1 MILQIVLLLLA
12 SFSTIFFVIFL
23 IKGKEYTSLVEN
35 LDASEYFLKEIYIV
49 GFALSN
55 TKLFRLRGK
64 LERELKKSS
73 KLVWNNIYFEYY
85 ANLVWAQFLALG
97 FLTLC
102 VGLIISSFFAGAP
115 AVIVLFMMILFIMA
129 IWNLSMSKMKEAVNK
144 RRDECEL
151 EFPNMVPKLTLLIN
165 SGMVLREAWYLV
177 ANGKEGPLYTLMK
190 KACEDMENG
199 DSDAVAINKFGTP
212 SDSNVI
218 KKFTSAMVQ
227 GIEKGNSELADF
239 LNAQVSEL
247 LAHKRQ
253 LALQNGEVA
262 AGKLIIPLGITFGG
276 IIMIIIAASM
286 QSMSF

>member
-1 MILQIVLLLLA
+1 
-12 SFSTIFFVIFL
+12 
-23 IKGKEYTSLVEN
+23 
-35 LDASEYFLKEIYIV
+35 
-49 GFALSN
+49 
-55 TKLFRLRGK
+55 
-64 LERELKKSS
+64 
-73 KLVWNNIYFEYY
+73 
-85 ANLVWAQFLALG
+85 
-97 FLTLC
+97 
-102 VGLIISSFFAGAP
+102 
-115 AVIVLFMMILFIMA
+115 
-129 IWNLSMSKMKEAVNK
+129 
-144 RRDECEL
+144 
-151 EFPNMVPKLTLLIN
+151 MVPKLTLLIN

-199 DSDAVAINKFGTP
+199 DSDAVAINKFGIL